1 MHLHDRQVNEEQGKS
16 MMSASTLDVVTL
28 LFFFFF
34 TKCTTLVPPPSRK
47 HTEPDRKSERQQCS
61 RRAPPPLPQATSTV
75 TKTTTRWARRL
86 DGDGRI
92 FRAVHRQRVD
102 FLKGCS
108 AWGGLLLT
116 VHQAESQS
124 LLVSPAAERR
134 RGRGG
139 RGSYGHTPAAAGSC
153 RKGRGAAP
161 DP

>member
-1 MHLHDRQVNEEQGKS
+1 MIS
-16 MMSASTLDVVTL
+16 PSTLDVVTL
-28 LFFFFF
+28 LFFFFL

-47 HTEPDRKSERQQCS
+47 HAEPDRKSERQQCS
-61 RRAPPPLPQATSTV
+61 RRETPPPPPQATSAV
-75 TKTTTRWARRL
+75 TETTTRWAGRL

-92 FRAVHRQRVD
+92 LRAVHQRRVD
-102 FLKGCS
+102 FPKGCS
-108 AWGGLLLT
+108 ACVWGWGGGGLLLT
-116 VHQAESQS
+116 VHQAESQR

-134 RGRGG
+134 CGRGG